1 MAVFHSILWL
11 IFHCVSVSLLL
22 YPFICWWTFRL
33 LLCLIN
39 VNSATMNF
47 MVHVS
52 FQIRDFS
59 RCMLR
64 SGIAELYGSSIF
76 RFLRSLHTVLNSGC
90 INLHSYQQCK
100 VSFSLHHLQ
109 HLLFVDTLI
118 MASLTSVKGYL
129 IVVLI
134 CVSLVLSI
142 FHASIG
148 HVYVSFGE
156 MSF

>member
-1 MAVFHSILWL
+1 
-11 IFHCVSVSLLL
+11 
-22 YPFICWWTFRL
+22 
-33 LLCLIN
+33 
-39 VNSATMNF
+39 MNF

-90 INLHSYQQCK
+90 INLHSYQQRK

-134 CVSLVLSI
+134 CVSLVIRDIGI

-156 MSF
+156 MSFQVFCI